1 MNVFITMFYEPPMR
15 VSARASSKVAY
26 SVDWETIDTIDRVRG
41 LRPPTG

>member
-26 SVDWETIDTIDRVRG
+26 
-41 LRPPTG
+41 